1 MRPNL
6 LRNRFALII
15 LLALL
20 LGGCTYYNTFYNAK
34 RSFKDG
40 EKAQQ
45 RATAQTRHSMGK
57 NHYENAIKKASKVLT
72 FHPKSKWADDAL
84 FLIGRAYFNMGEFV
98 KARRKFEELQ
108 TSFPKSKLVDETH
121 YYISMCH
128 YYADEEIGA
137 INSLKS
143 LLESE
148 RVKKKRKAHA
158 SFTVGEIYFE
168 RKEFADAMT
177 YYEKA
182 MNEFEPDT
190 LSPIT
195 RFRIG
200 ECMWQQKDYQKAR
213 ESFAQVKE
221 LDPSLDL
228 LFESKFKEGEC
239 LYILGE
245 HQKGMEIYL
254 ELSED
259 QRFVAKLAAVKLQIA
274 QGYHFIDELSL
285 AMEQNLQVTEGYART
300 EESARAY
307 FSLGE
312 TYQEVFVDLQ
322 RAKEMFEKCSNEA
335 SRSEIAKEALTR
347 NANISRIAEYQAAL
361 SDQESEQSGKSLFLL
376 GELYLTQMD
385 QPDSALAQYL
395 TIADRFPESEYAAK
409 SLYAAAWI
417 KENVMQDPTG
427 AEDIHWRIISE
438 YPESDYLRPALESLG
453 ESPES
458 FGFEGDNAEEVYLEA
473 ERLLL
478 VEQEVDSALTLYER
492 IIEEFP
498 NSLYA
503 GKSAYARAWAIE
515 HYANPGDS
523 TAFFAYQGVIDDYP
537 ESEYAKEAKIK
548 LGLATRAQPTIPAA
562 RETTPILAQEQDSTM
577 LAQADTSGPEF
588 PTAPLPIQRGQF
600 VYPETEIMSGIRG
613 GVVLKIRIEFDGT
626 VSEAEV
632 VNSLDNP
639 WIDEAAK
646 EAALNT
652 VFKVEDIDMQDLGS
666 WFLYTVEVVP
676 PQGQDPHTDQTL
688 PGQQLPGQ

>member
-1 MRPNL
+1 MRPNV
-6 LRNRFALII
+6 LRTKFAFIL

-20 LGGCTYYNTFYNAK
+20 LGGCTYYNTFYNAR

-40 EKAQQ
+40 EKAQE
-45 RATAQTRHSMGK
+45 RANPQNRHSVGK
-57 NHYENAIKKASKVLT
+57 NHYESAIKKASKVLT

-108 TSFPKSKLVDETH
+108 ASFPKSKLVDETH

-128 YYADEEIGA
+128 YFAGEEIGA

-148 RVKKKRKAHA
+148 RMGNQRRAQA
-158 SFTVGEIYFE
+158 SFTIGEIYFE
-168 RKEFADAMT
+168 RKEYADAMT
-177 YYEKA
+177 YYEKTV
-182 MNEFEPDT
+182 NEFEPDT

-195 RFRIG
+195 RFRIA
-200 ECMWQQKDYQKAR
+200 ECLWQEKDYQKAK
-213 ESFAQVKE
+213 EAFAQVEE

-239 LYILGE
+239 LYLLGD
-245 HQKGMEIYL
+245 HRKGMEIYL

-259 QRFVAKLAAVKLQIA
+259 QRFAAKLASVKLQLA
-274 QGYHFIDELSL
+274 QGYYFVDELSL
-285 AMEQNLQVTEGYART
+285 AMEEDLQVTEGYART

-347 NANISRIAEYQAAL
+347 NANISRIAEYQEAL

-395 TIADRFPESEYAAK
+395 AVADRYPESEYAAK

-417 KENVMQDPTG
+417 KEKVMQDPTG
-427 AEDIHWRIISE
+427 AEEIHWRNLSE
-438 YPESDYLRPALESLG
+438 YPESDNLKPALESLG

-458 FGFEGDNAEEVYLEA
+458 FGVEGDNAETIYQEA

-478 VEQEVDSALTLYER
+478 VEQEVDSALALHER

-498 NSLYA
+498 HSLYA
-503 GKSAYARAWAIE
+503 GKSAYARAWTIE

-523 TAFFAYQGVIDDYP
+523 TAIFAYQAVIDEYP
-537 ESEYAKEAKIK
+537 QSEYAEEAKIK
-548 LGLATRAQPTIPAA
+548 LGLARRAQPTLPAP
-562 RETTPILAQEQDSTM
+562 RETTPTQAEDTTL
-577 LAQADTSGPEF
+577 LAQADTSGPEI
-588 PTAPLPIQRGQF
+588 PKAPIPIQRGKF
-600 VYPETEIMSGIRG
+600 IYPETEIMSGTRG
-613 GVVLKIRIEFDGT
+613 AVVLKIRIEFDGT

-632 VNSLDNP
+632 VNSLDNA
-639 WIDEAAK
+639 WIDEAAQ

-652 VFKVEDIDMQDLGS
+652 VFDVEEIDMKNLGG
-666 WFLYTVEVVP
+666 WFLYTVEVIP
-676 PQGQDPHTDQTL
+676 PLDQDHNVD
-688 PGQQLPGQ
+688 PGFEGPSQ